1 MKGTLLSYW
10 KKLECPQNLERKK
23 LTVQGKVTIFKTL
36 AISNVI
42 HIALVTNVP
51 YVIIDQL
58 NKI

>member
-10 KKLECPQNLERKK
+10 KNLECPQNLERKK

-36 AISNVI
+36 AISKVI
-42 HIALVTNVP
+42 HIALVTNFP